1 MVFGFG
7 IGFLLFVGLLAYE
20 TQHLAMLARYAAWLG
35 KPLFAR
41 IYNPFAVLWWL
52 PKIDPAQFALF
63 PTQHFRPVNAA
74 VHRLVLDT
82 IKQLEWG
89 GGIALAIGFVLALIL
104 DRPQRGSG
112 LYGRAHFATARELER
127 STLRKA
133 EVGIV
138 LGQTKRGD
146 LLIHGGTENVLV
158 LGPPGVGKTD
168 GTAVTTLRGGW
179 QSSAIVFDPADE
191 LRART
196 IEARRLLGPVFVF
209 DPRDPK
215 TARIN
220 VLAGVRPDDVDAVR
234 SIMSAFVADAADF
247 AEIPEQA
254 KFFLSG
260 AIELATAVVLRVLE
274 LGEPNLEAAARYFY
288 NPDYKNEAQFAEML
302 RDASRVAYVRETGAK
317 FANMDPRLRS
327 SIVATVTQRFEI
339 FRTSGAA
346 NATSTSDF
354 KPQLLRER
362 AATIYLVRM
371 VLTWLLGNLTAEI
384 PKGNER
390 QVLLLLD
397 EFPLLRAPVI
407 EQKLATMRKYR
418 IVAML
423 LAQTLSQIRKIYG
436 QYESVT
442 GTCDVTVFFA
452 TRDRLTQDYG
462 VGLLGQTTKFAESVN
477 RDGTSKTTRSVHEV
491 GRPLLDA
498 ADFAELAPEIVIAKK
513 GEPPIRTRPV
523 LARIDRRFNQFEQSA

>member
-1 MVFGFG
+1 
-7 IGFLLFVGLLAYE
+7 
-20 TQHLAMLARYAAWLG
+20 
-35 KPLFAR
+35 
-41 IYNPFAVLWWL
+41 
-52 PKIDPAQFALF
+52 
-63 PTQHFRPVNAA
+63 
-74 VHRLVLDT
+74 
-82 IKQLEWG
+82 
-89 GGIALAIGFVLALIL
+89 
-104 DRPQRGSG
+104 
-112 LYGRAHFATARELER
+112 
-127 STLRKA
+127 LRKA
-133 EVGIV
+133 ETGIV
-138 LGQTKRGD
+138 LGQTKRGE

-191 LRART
+191 LRARST
-196 IEARRLLGPVFVF
+196 EARRLLGPVFVF

-274 LGEPNLEAAARYFY
+274 LGEPSLEAAARYFY

-302 RDASRVAYVRETGAK
+302 RDASRVAYVRETGTK

-327 SIVATVTQRFEI
+327 SIVATVTQRFDI

-362 AATIYLVRM
+362 AATIYLVVREVDQAEYAPLMRM
-371 VLTWLLGNLTAEI
+371 VLTWLLGDLTAAI
-384 PKGNER
+384 PPADAR
-390 QVLLLLD
+390 PILLLLD

-407 EQKLATMRKYR
+407 EQKLATMRKYH

-462 VGLLGQTTKFAESVN
+462 SALLGQTTRFAESLN
-477 RDGTSKTTRSVHEV
+477 RDATAKTTRSVNEI
-491 GRPLLDA
+491 GRPLLYPA
-498 ADFAELAPEIVIAKK
+498 EFAELAPEIIIAKK
-513 GEPPIRTRPV
+513 GEPPIRTRTV
-523 LARIDRRFNQFEQSA
+523 LARIDARFRKYEKTA